1 VLLTRSRQPPPTLST
16 ETLTTIA
23 AFVSGNNDFKT
34 LASMSLMSK
43 KMAQE
48 IKPMLWETV
57 VWNDGL
63 AARFKAGE
71 ASEEYPEEFQ
81 HIKSVS

>member
-1 VLLTRSRQPPPTLST
+1 
-16 ETLTTIA
+16 LTTIA